1 MRALLT
7 GATGIVGRAVL
18 ARLAASDDLE
28 PVAAVRGHALPDCP
42 SRATTVRIAG
52 LSAKVRHPAANQTFL
67 VSDGEDLSTT
77 KLLRRMAQALGK
89 PTPVTCA
96 GRAA

>member
-1 MRALLT
+1 MRVLLT
-7 GATGIVGRAVL
+7 GATGFVGRAVL
-18 ARLAASDDLE
+18 ARLAASDELE

-52 LSAKVRHPAANQTFL
+52 LSAEVRHPAAANQTFP
-67 VSDGEDLSTT
+67 VSDGEELSTQ
-77 KLLRRMAQALGK
+77 LLRWMAQALGK

-96 GRAA
+96 ERAA